1 MIFCLSRRV
10 QLRKEVPERSVAQI
24 ICILELEGYA
34 APGVLKRSTLER
46 HLYRAGYG
54 REQMQMYRDARGSSS
69 KRFCK
74 PHRMM
79 LVQGDIK
86 YGPKLSIGKN
96 GARVQTYLSSA
107 IDDHSR
113 LLLASRFYDSQEEAI
128 VEDTFRQAIL
138 DTESLMPATL
148 ITVPSIS
155 PDRSGSLF
163 QDWGSGSPCKTAE
176 RQKQRED

>member
-1 MIFCLSRRV
+1 
-10 QLRKEVPERSVAQI
+10 
-24 ICILELEGYA
+24 
-34 APGVLKRSTLER
+34 
-46 HLYRAGYG
+46 
-54 REQMQMYRDARGSSS
+54 MYRDARGSSS

-86 YGPKLSIGKN
+86 YGPKLPIGKMVPEYRRIFPLQSMTIPAYCWLPVSMT
-96 GARVQTYLSSA
+96 ARRKPLLRIRSARRSS
-107 IDDHSR
+107 
-113 LLLASRFYDSQEEAI
+113 
-128 VEDTFRQAIL
+128 

-163 QDWGSGSPCKTAE
+163 QDWDPGSPCKTAE
-176 RQKQRED
+176 RQKQRLCKDFIYVKKCGLSPVFTRN

>member
-1 MIFCLSRRV
+1 
-10 QLRKEVPERSVAQI
+10 
-24 ICILELEGYA
+24 
-34 APGVLKRSTLER
+34 
-46 HLYRAGYG
+46 
-54 REQMQMYRDARGSSS
+54 
-69 KRFCK
+69 
-74 PHRMM
+74 MM

-86 YGPKLSIGKN
+86 YGPKLPIGKN

-128 VEDTFRQAIL
+128 VEDTFRRRSS

-163 QDWGSGSPCKTAE
+163 QDWGFGSSMQNRGAAKAKG
-176 RQKQRED
+176 RLKSSIR

>member
-1 MIFCLSRRV
+1 MDFSWLS
-10 QLRKEVPERSVAQI
+10 LSGMVALKIRFSGSKCSGI
-24 ICILELEGYA
+24 IILELEGYA

-86 YGPKLSIGKN
+86 YGPKLPIGKN

-138 DTESLMPATL
+138 RYGKFDACYFDCSCARS
-148 ITVPSIS
+148 PSA
-155 PDRSGSLF
+155 G
-163 QDWGSGSPCKTAE
+163 
-176 RQKQRED
+176 

>member
-1 MIFCLSRRV
+1 MSNYNCLTMMI
-10 QLRKEVPERSVAQI
+10 LRKCRANYE
-24 ICILELEGYA
+24 ELTS
-34 APGVLKRSTLER
+34 LINT
-46 HLYRAGYG
+46 
-54 REQMQMYRDARGSSS
+54 

-86 YGPKLSIGKN
+86 YGPKLPIGKN

-138 DTESLMPATL
+138 RYGKFDACYFDNGSQYIARQIRLSLSRLGIRVLHAKP
-148 ITVPSIS
+148 
-155 PDRSGSLF
+155 RSGKSK
-163 QDWGSGSPCKTAE
+163 GYVKTSFM
-176 RQKQRED
+176 